1 MQSEA
6 LNNTHWRYK
15 MTLLTQPNEHPE
27 IKLYEQHIV
36 KLPAC
41 CPVSGNP
48 QAGSTITISYT
59 PAACFLEVY
68 SLQKFVNSFVG
79 GREGVRDM
87 EGMVQVIAHET
98 AKALGVTVKVRAD
111 LNLQNEQRMVLR
123 VRAEVA

>member
-1 MQSEA
+1 MQLS
-6 LNNTHWRYK
+6 
-15 MTLLTQPNEHPE
+15 TQPNQHPE

-36 KLPAC
+36 PLPPC

-87 EGMVQVIAHET
+87 EGMIQTIARDC
-98 AKALGVTVKVRAD
+98 ANLLGVPVKVRAD
-111 LNLQNEQRMVLR
+111 LNLQPGQRMILR
-123 VRAEVA
+123 VKATA